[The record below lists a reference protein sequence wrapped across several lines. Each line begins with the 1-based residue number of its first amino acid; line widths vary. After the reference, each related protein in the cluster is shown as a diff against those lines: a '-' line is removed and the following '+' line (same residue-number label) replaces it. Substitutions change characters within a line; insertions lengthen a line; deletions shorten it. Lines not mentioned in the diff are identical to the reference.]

1 MLFKRSFS
9 ILAVLLAIALLAAC
23 VRSASTPATSLP
35 TPTAGM
41 EEAQA
46 PGQAGAEEP
55 GAAQPGAGQ
64 EVPKGEP
71 TATIELLQEL
81 NLFVTQTAAAALAMG
96 LPTQPASQA
105 LPEQGAAYPGVA
117 TAVPGSAESQV
128 PGQVE
133 QPTQQPGSQAG
144 QPAQQPGGQA
154 GQPTSQPGSQAGQ
167 PAQQPGGQATQT
179 TGTQPGQA
187 APPAIVVPT
196 ATPGRPKTYVLQG
209 GEFPY
214 CIARRFD
221 VNPIELLN
229 MNGLSSGTIVR
240 PGTELRIPQTGHPF
254 PPPRQLMPHPTT
266 YTVLAGESIYQIAC
280 KFGEVDPMMIALAN
294 GLQSPYTLTA
304 GTVLNIP

>member
-1 MLFKRSFS
+1 MLLKRSFS

-55 GAAQPGAGQ
+55 GVAQQGAGQ

-96 LPTQPASQA
+96 LPTQPAGQA

-128 PGQVE
+128 PGQE
-133 QPTQQPGSQAG
+133 G

-154 GQPTSQPGSQAGQ
+154 TQTTGTQPGQ